1 MLDKIKSWFKQRPKN
16 NNQEAKRGQML
27 AGSIIMVIFFIGF
40 VVFIIN
46 KNHQTTG
53 EEISVKEFDGIFD
66 KKFNDSTDEALIEK
80 QNNQI
85 KKLAEG
91 LKSETKSHKDE
102 LLKEKSRVDESN
114 QKLVSTVTEL
124 TTRLNHLEKE
134 NLKAKNKI
142 ASLEVSNRNI
152 PPNREEQQARKYGQQ
167 ALYSQSR
174 FQRAPL
180 KHVRKRKPPQRK
192 KVKTPENYVWAGT
205 SVEGVLTTGIL
216 GDAGINGSKNTGSG
230 IIRLIDDGR
239 MPNYKKSH
247 LKDCIITYSS
257 YGDLSGGSA
266 VLHTDRLSCA
276 GKVMSFEKTVFGSV
290 FDSDA
295 MQDLR
300 GTPILQSKPLLGY
313 SSLAG
318 ILAGV
323 GDGLKNAGNVQA
335 LNANGTIASF
345 NSTSL
350 AQQAIGGGLSNPA
363 NKISEYIM
371 KIADIYHPLVVVK
384 PGRVVTVVFLK
395 GFWTEDEPEPDTK
408 TKQSK
413 PYRRV
418 ASHSI
423 DSEKSA
429 SVLEKESLDK
439 LLKANPSLNQPLFK
453 GYGQ

>member
-1 MLDKIKSWFKQRPKN
+1 MLDKIKSWFTQSPKN
-16 NNQEAKRGQML
+16 NNQEAKKGQMI

-40 VVFIIN
+40 IVFIIN
-46 KNHQTTG
+46 KNHQATS
-53 EEISVKEFDGIFD
+53 EELTVKEFDGIFD
-66 KKFNDSTDEALIEK
+66 KKFNDSTDEALIER

-85 KKLAEG
+85 KRLAEG
-91 LKSETKSHKDE
+91 LKSESKSHKDD

-114 QKLVSTVTEL
+114 QKLISTVTEL
-124 TTRLNHLEKE
+124 TTRLNQLEQE

-142 ASLEVSNRNI
+142 ASLEISNRNR
-152 PPNREEQQARKYGQQ
+152 PPSREEQQIRKYGQ
-167 ALYSQSR
+167 SH

-180 KHVRKRKPPQRK
+180 KHVRKKKPPRVK
-192 KVKTPENYVWAGT
+192 KVKSPENYVWAGT

-216 GDAGINGSKNTGSG
+216 GDAGINGSKNKGSG

-239 MPNYKKSH
+239 MPNYKRSH

-276 GKVMSFEKTVFGSV
+276 GKTMNFEKTVFGSV

-395 GFWTEDEPEPDTK
+395 GFWTEDESEPDTK
-408 TKQSK
+408 IKQSK

-418 ASHSI
+418 ASRSM